1 MAGINFHPAPGAHA
15 KMLPGWY
22 GVRGVG
28 DIVATDG
35 FDVPDRSMRAPSV
48 DYAATLGDIM
58 ATQGFTVPNRDMNPV
73 AAYVSGQR
81 AMPGGS
87 VSGCG
92 CAGGCGK
99 SSLNGMGDVGDI
111 AADFAA
117 IKNDFTTANYTAILS
132 APIMGVPY
140 AIPLALAA
148 LFILPGM
155 LGGMGGGR
163 RRR

>member
-1 MAGINFHPAPGAHA
+1 MNLNVHPAPGAHA
-15 KMLPGWY
+15 KLPPGWLAIR
-22 GVRGVG
+22 RGGTG
-28 DIVATDG
+28 DLVTTQG
-35 FDVPDRSMRAPSV
+35 FTVPDRDMRAPTV
-48 DYAATLGDIM
+48 DYMATLGDLI

-73 AAYVSGQR
+73 ADYVSGKR

-87 VSGCG
+87 TSGCG

-99 SSLNGMGDVGDI
+99 SSLNGMGGVGDI

-117 IKNDFTTANYTAILS
+117 IQNDFTSADYGAILS
-132 APIMGVPY
+132 APIMGIPY
-140 AIPLALAA
+140 AIPIALAA

-155 LGGMGGGR
+155 MSGGGR